1 MEVME
6 KGEVKNPLLTNSK
19 KSSAPR
25 ISIYVDNGQENI
37 EYENSTRII
46 DDETNIT
53 KSSDENMSTKMM
65 KCHSMQNMRSPVV
78 TSTSGSTNM
87 ENDRYKQNLSQFNSN
102 YYYCAANQMIP
113 VKTDAVRLKHGA
125 AYRKCLSRVNLNL
138 YQNNSNVCSPSA
150 TIVHSNSQQENDVAA
165 ARVLVNPKIVKIN
178 PNRYSKV
185 IIGFE

>member
-6 KGEVKNPLLTNSK
+6 KGEVKNPLVTNSK

-78 TSTSGSTNM
+78 ASTTGPTNM

>member
-6 KGEVKNPLLTNSK
+6 KGEVKNPLVTNSK

-78 TSTSGSTNM
+78 ASTYISFDSVLDERLG
-87 ENDRYKQNLSQFNSN
+87 RNS
-102 YYYCAANQMIP
+102 
-113 VKTDAVRLKHGA
+113 AV
-125 AYRKCLSRVNLNL
+125 
-138 YQNNSNVCSPSA
+138 
-150 TIVHSNSQQENDVAA
+150 
-165 ARVLVNPKIVKIN
+165 
-178 PNRYSKV
+178 
-185 IIGFE
+185 